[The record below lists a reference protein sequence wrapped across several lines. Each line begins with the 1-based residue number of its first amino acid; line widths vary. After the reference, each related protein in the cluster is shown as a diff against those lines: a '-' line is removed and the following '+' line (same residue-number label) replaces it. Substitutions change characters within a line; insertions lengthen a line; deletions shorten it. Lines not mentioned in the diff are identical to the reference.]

1 MLLFSQIT
9 IQVHSP
15 LLCGGATVQLLVRP
29 LLILSATV
37 LLLVACTRE
46 RPTPEPTATVAV
58 QAADPQTVP
67 TTADPVSP
75 TIPISG
81 EVKSVEGGIAVTT
94 TPGPNETPTPAT
106 QENFQYIVQPGDTL
120 GTIAE
125 RFETDTETLRRL
137 NRLDNDALS
146 VGQPINVP
154 YVEGMTVAGM
164 PTPTPGPFLYTIQVG
179 DTLNGLGLRFGVNP
193 ASILEANSSVLLD
206 PNNLAIGA
214 TILIPGYQ
222 PPTDDSSATGEDE
235 TATEDNADSVVHVV
249 QAGQGLLGIA
259 ALYGI
264 SVDEIVAANGLTS
277 QDNLRIGQE
286 LIIPGVTE
294 LDVAIATGS
303 THVVQLGE
311 SLLSIALTYG
321 VTVAEIQEANNL
333 DNPDSI
339 FIGQELIIPGQ

>member
-15 LLCGGATVQLLVRP
+15 LLCGGATVQFLVRP
-29 LLILSATV
+29 LLILSATMF
-37 LLLVACTRE
+37 LLVACTRE

-58 QAADPQTVP
+58 QVADPQTVP

-75 TIPISG
+75 TVPITG
-81 EVKSVEGGIAVTT
+81 ETSVEGGIAVTT

-120 GTIAE
+120 GTVAE
-125 RFETDTETLRRL
+125 RFETDIEMLRRL
-137 NRLDNDALS
+137 NRLDSDALS

-154 YVEGMTVAGM
+154 YVEGMTVEGM
-164 PTPTPGPFLYTIQVG
+164 PTPTPGPFLYTVQVG
-179 DTLNGLGLRFGVNP
+179 DTLTGLALRFGVSS
-193 ASILEANSSVLLD
+193 AAILEANSSVLLD

-222 PPTDDSSATGEDE
+222 PPTDASAAGEDE
-235 TATEDNADSVVHVV
+235 TATGESSDSVVHVV
-249 QAGQGLLGIA
+249 QAGQGLIGIA
-259 ALYGI
+259 ALYGV
-264 SVDEIVAANGLTS
+264 SVDEIVAANNLTS
-277 QDNLRIGQE
+277 QDILRIGQE
-286 LIIPGVTE
+286 LVIPGVTE

-321 VTVAEIQEANNL
+321 VTVAEIQEANDL